1 MTLIFAFIWRWNIVK
16 NSFIITTNQNSN
28 IYHATAILQ
37 IDLLCPLFQSDYSF
51 VVSSVFTHPPIK
63 HTSILHFLS
72 QSSAHLILISFSIS
86 IIINQSLCSGVCLHY
101 ISGSRTSVRPQ
112 QVLGLFPIL
121 RKCILRL
128 SGDDWWAT
136 YTPTHGH
143 SCYLLYSNNFLWLLF
158 TPLIMSKIVH
168 PI

>member
-16 NSFIITTNQNSN
+16 NSSIITTNQNSN

-63 HTSILHFLS
+63 HTNILHFLS

-86 IIINQSLCSGVCLHY
+86 IIIYQSLCSGVCLHY
-101 ISGSRTSVRPQ
+101 ISGSRTSVRPHE
-112 QVLGLFPIL
+112 VLGLFPNLSVSLGSVEMTDEQHIHQHMDTHVIY
-121 RKCILRL
+121 CILIIFFD
-128 SGDDWWAT
+128 SFS
-136 YTPTHGH
+136 P
-143 SCYLLYSNNFLWLLF
+143 
-158 TPLIMSKIVH
+158 PLIMSKIVH